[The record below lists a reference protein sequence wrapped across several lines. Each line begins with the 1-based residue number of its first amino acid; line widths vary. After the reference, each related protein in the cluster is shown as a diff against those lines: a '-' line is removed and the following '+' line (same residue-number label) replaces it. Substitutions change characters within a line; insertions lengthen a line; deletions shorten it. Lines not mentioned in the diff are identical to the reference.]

1 MEDKKISIDCVPM
14 DPYACGL
21 YRVKNIADV
30 LYGTNYTISISQP
43 GSFHYHNQDYFFTQR
58 AVGTKNMETLMAV
71 KEQTGVK
78 FIIDFD
84 DDVWDEL
91 PKYNFTNVNWV
102 DNRDSMRKYLD
113 KLADIIIVST
123 ESLKDNLT
131 QFVPATKINVIPN
144 MLPRFKWTFPR
155 ITAPDNN
162 TILYAGSP
170 THFSNETHMYGDF
183 TSEWDKFLKDKDVT
197 IMGIKPWFI
206 NTDKV
211 YPWTDMISYAVNFY
225 HIASQ
230 CKFVIAP
237 LANNLFNKCKS
248 DLKYLECCAIGR
260 VCICSD
266 FENSPYHYAHELQ
279 KVPVNA
285 TAKQIE
291 YAFKQCTEHYDE
303 IVQYQYEYLNKRW
316 LENNLDKYRAI
327 FDKPKVQI

>member
-1 MEDKKISIDCVPM
+1 MEDKKISITFVPM
-14 DPYACGL
+14 DSYACGL

-30 LYGTNYTISISQP
+30 LFGTYNITISSP
-43 GSFHYHNQDYFFTQR
+43 GRFHFNGQDYFFTQR
-58 AVGTKNMETLMAV
+58 AVGTKNMETLLEV
-71 KEQTGVK
+71 KKSTGVK

-102 DNRDSMRKYLD
+102 DNRDSIRKYLND
-113 KLADIIIVST
+113 LADVIIVST
-123 ESLKDNLT
+123 ESLKESLT

-155 ITAPDNN
+155 ISAPDNN
-162 TILYAGSP
+162 RILYAGSP

-225 HIASQ
+225 QIASQ
-230 CKFVIAP
+230 CKYVIAP
-237 LANNLFNKCKS
+237 LADNFFNKCKS
-248 DLKYLECCAIGR
+248 DLKYLECCAVGR
-260 VCICSD
+260 VCLCTD
-266 FENSPYHYAHELQ
+266 FEDSPYHYAHELQ
-279 KVPVNA
+279 KVPVKA

-291 YAFKQCTEHYDE
+291 YAFKQCEEHYDE
-303 IVQYQYEYLNKRW
+303 IVKYQYDYLNKRW
-316 LENNLDKYRAI
+316 LEGNLDKYRAI